1 MIDMIIR
8 VGLIVATG
16 FVFTII
22 LLTYL
27 RMKNRKMLLMS
38 IGFGIFFL
46 NALIHIPAL
55 FIEEF
60 KLMWTENINLLINL
74 IGLIFV
80 ALGILKD

>member
-1 MIDMIIR
+1 MIDMVIR
-8 VGLIVATG
+8 AGLIVATG

-22 LLTYL
+22 LLEYL
-27 RMKNRKMLLMS
+27 RIRNKKMLLMS

-46 NALIHIPAL
+46 SALVHIPAL
-55 FIEEF
+55 FVEEF
-60 KLMWTENINLLINL
+60 KLMWTENINLMINL

>member
-1 MIDMIIR
+1 MIDMVIR
-8 VGLIVATG
+8 AGLIIATG

-27 RMKNRKMLLMS
+27 RIRNRKMLLMS

-46 NALIHIPAL
+46 AALVHIPAL
-55 FIEEF
+55 FVEEF